1 MVRHRLLIVALGLAL
16 LISALGILLSSIL
29 DDSASPAAAAGEGNL
44 RTIAFITA
52 YDYTP
57 LKTVVGVCPDG
68 TRAISGGYRTDPR
81 TPQLILQQSIP
92 TSTNWTVTVRANGV
106 RAQELNWRLIVTVVC
121 ADIPG
126 MAHP

>member
-1 MVRHRLLIVALGLAL
+1 MTRHRLLIAALGLAL
-16 LISALGILLSSIL
+16 LIAALGLLLSNIF
-29 DDSASPAAAAGEGNL
+29 DDSAPPTAAGGGNL

-57 LKTVVGVCPDG
+57 RKTVVGVCPDG
-68 TRAISGGYRTDPR
+68 TRAISGGYRTDPP
-81 TPQLILQQSIP
+81 TPQLTLQQSIP
-92 TSTNWTVTVRANGV
+92 MGTNWTVTVRANGV
-106 RAQELNWRLIVTVVC
+106 RAQELHWRLIVTIVC